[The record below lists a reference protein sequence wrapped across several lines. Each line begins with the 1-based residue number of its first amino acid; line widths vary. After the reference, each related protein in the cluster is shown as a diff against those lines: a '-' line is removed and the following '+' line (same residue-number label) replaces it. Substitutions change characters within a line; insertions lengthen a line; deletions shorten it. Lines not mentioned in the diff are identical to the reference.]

1 MIKISDLIEQGILPT
16 GTRLVWKRRGGKNFF
31 AEVLANGTIKTS
43 DDRSHKSPSGAARS
57 LVGRPV
63 DGWTVW
69 RISDGTPL
77 SALRTKLTP
86 KID

>member
-1 MIKISDLIEQGILPT
+1 MAKISDLIEQGILPV
-16 GTRLVWKRRGGKNFF
+16 GTRLVWNRRGGKNFS
-31 AEVLANGTIKTS
+31 AEVLANGAIKTS
-43 DDRSHKSPSGAARS
+43 DGRSHKSPSGAARS

-69 RISDGTPL
+69 RTSDGIPL
-77 SALRTKLTP
+77 GELRTQLSL

>member
-1 MIKISDLIEQGILPT
+1 MAKISDLIAQGLMT
-16 GTRLVWKRRGGKNFF
+16 VGTQLVWNRRNGKNFT
-31 AEVLANGTIKTS
+31 AEVLANGAIKTS
-43 DDRSHKSPSGAARS
+43 DGRSHKSPSGAARS

-69 RISDGTPL
+69 RTSDGTPL
-77 SALRTKLTP
+77 GELRTKLTL

>member
-1 MIKISDLIEQGILPT
+1 VAKISDLIEQGILPV
-16 GTRLVWKRRGGKNFF
+16 GTRLVWKRRGGNNFS
-31 AEVLANGTIKTS
+31 AEVLANGAIKTS
-43 DDRSHKSPSGAARS
+43 DGRTHKSPSGAARS

-69 RISDGTPL
+69 RTSDGTLL
-77 SALRTKLTP
+77 SELRAKLTL